1 MAISKV
7 TNSFFFFSQT
17 VAASSLSSFLYSLS
31 APMKQR
37 PLAKHT
43 FSSCASSPCGFLKQ
57 QTLPQ
62 DGLPAV
68 GPEQLHFCRKITLAA
83 PVSCQTEG
91 CRRPLSRSPAI
102 RRGRVGWEG
111 CCGSSSLVHLHPLPG
126 KAGPPCQG
134 PCPHSLL
141 SEESRFLSLVHV
153 RQNLPATSM
162 DFKHW

>member
-1 MAISKV
+1 MHQRLSNTERNWPCLGFGLPLAFLTARQSP
-7 TNSFFFFSQT
+7 TLS
-17 VAASSLSSFLYSLS
+17 VADPSLSSYLYSLS

-68 GPEQLHFCRKITLAA
+68 GPEQLHFCRKITLTA
-83 PVSCQTEG
+83 PVSCQSEG
-91 CRRPLSRSPAI
+91 CRRPLSRSPTI
-102 RRGRVGWEG
+102 QRGQMGWEG

-126 KAGPPCQG
+126 KAGTTLPRALPTF
-134 PCPHSLL
+134 PSL
-141 SEESRFLSLVHV
+141 
-153 RQNLPATSM
+153 
-162 DFKHW
+162 